1 MDNIEIDNKKI
12 LLCLRNL
19 KYVSKEVKEAER
31 IEREKAIKRKK
42 EEKLQNELER
52 QAKREA

>member
-1 MDNIEIDNKKI
+1 MDSIENDNKKI

-31 IEREKAIKRKK
+31 IEREKANKRKK
-42 EEKLQNELER
+42 EEKLLNE
-52 QAKREA
+52 